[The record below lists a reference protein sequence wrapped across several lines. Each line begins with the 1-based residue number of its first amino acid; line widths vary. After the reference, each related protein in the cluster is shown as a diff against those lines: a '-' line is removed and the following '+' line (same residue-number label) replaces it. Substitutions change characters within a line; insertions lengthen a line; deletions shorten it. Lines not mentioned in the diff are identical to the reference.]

1 MNTKIVKIAGITM
14 ALFLGLMMVM
24 PVMNVIA
31 ADHNTEIHAD
41 PDRYTIMAADNW
53 EIHGEDGQHFVMAEH
68 STEIHYILT
77 KCEAVENQFML
88 QKFDGDA
95 CVGVAY
101 MNGWDASTVIDNW
114 GAGMTIRAWDAGTI
128 IDGDD
133 PIDPT
138 AWDGST
144 VIDAWDSATIIDSAW
159 DGSTVIDAWDSATII
174 D

>member
-128 IDGDD
+128 IDGGI
-133 PIDPT
+133 PK
-138 AWDGST
+138 SSRRYRNRSFSK
-144 VIDAWDSATIIDSAW
+144 DSAIGIRVTKISSSINSGFAPL
-159 DGSTVIDAWDSATII
+159 T
-174 D
+174 